1 MNIKNGDMPANP
13 LRGANNVPFSQ
24 ADYGG
29 ISNMMMGLSKRE
41 AFAMAAMQGLCAN
54 SFLVDKLTDISGVD
68 VTGHITKQA
77 IKQADD
83 LLKELSK

>member
-41 AFAMAAMQGLCAN
+41 AFAMAAMQGMCAN
-54 SFLVDKLTDISGVD
+54 QIPNMDDDYKELSIHAVAT
-68 VTGHITKQA
+68 
-77 IKQADD
+77 ADA
-83 LLKELSK
+83 LLKELG